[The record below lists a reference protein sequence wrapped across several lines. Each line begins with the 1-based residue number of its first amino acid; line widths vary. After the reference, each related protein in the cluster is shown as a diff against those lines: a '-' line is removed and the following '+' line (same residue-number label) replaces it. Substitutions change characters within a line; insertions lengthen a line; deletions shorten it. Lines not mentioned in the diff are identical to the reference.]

1 MKKKGT
7 LKLLSCLFGLFM
19 TAGIAAN
26 AVSTNATPV
35 NAEDVNNGGT
45 RWFTALGDGELKT
58 YNNPPEG
65 QTQKGFWAEYTPAQ
79 GEDSVEIFYNATI
92 KEYAGENYAY
102 VVSSGSAK
110 AVVMTYTQYQYGW
123 EGAAGTTVSLIY
135 MKRPDGKTYA
145 TVSLTPELE
154 FDYENGYAYLAG
166 TNQKTVGFDGTTH
179 SETGTVC
186 EDTMSPFTG
195 KKYIKYKMLNHSTK
209 GPLIGIGNYG
219 GTHVAYFTGSD
230 TLETDFLEKA
240 TENLPEDSKYRDIYA
255 KMTPELAAG
264 LFSTATS
271 GTYRRARQKQSLAFY
286 GMDTTDTISY
296 CYTMVGGTNYQV
308 DDAYISSMTGDDGGP
323 INIQKTKTLEVGT
336 TYTFNDLAI
345 RATSIRYSTI
355 TSATSA
361 TVALD
366 GNDYSKSDYY
376 WGVYTSESSVTTT
389 TKTGS
394 DYASSDT
401 SSNVLGGNDTNW
413 SFTPTADDVGKTY
426 YLLVNSTKYPNVSY
440 SRGGGNADLFL
451 FTVPEISY
459 MNADGEEVKDAIGTN
474 ADGSVVLGEP
484 TVVPAGKAFIGW
496 KKQTEGIYA
505 NRLYSANSVVVPTQ
519 NETYV
524 AQYANFTRLAGAE
537 IRLANPNGIRWV
549 AEFDKAEFDALA
561 GSGLN
566 YSYGAIIT
574 SESADGVVSDKSINI
589 VGDKDK
595 VIVGDDVY
603 TMYFALADIM
613 EENYTRKYFVAPYVT
628 FTYFDGSSMTVTA
641 GLEESAEYEYS
652 TYKGVVNAIYNDVVA
667 EKNEELGYVYKVTVN
682 GETKYTQLN
691 PTLWANLV
699 DVYNAVN
706 A

>member
-7 LKLLSCLFGLFM
+7 LKLLSCLLGLFM
-19 TAGIAAN
+19 TAGVVAITVDYAP
-26 AVSTNATPV
+26 VSV
-35 NAEDVNNGGT
+35 DAEDVNNGGT

-65 QTQKGFWAEYTPAQ
+65 QTTKGFWAEYTPAQ
-79 GEDSVEIFYNATI
+79 GEDSVEIFYNAAI

-110 AVVMTYTQYQYGW
+110 AVVMTYTQYAYGY
-123 EGAAGTTVSLIY
+123 EGAVGTSVSLIY

-145 TVSLTPELE
+145 TVSLTPDLE

-166 TNQKTVGFDGTTH
+166 TNQKTVGWDGTTH

-186 EDTMSPFTG
+186 DNAMSPFTG
-195 KKYIKYKMLNHSTK
+195 GKYIKYKMLNNSTN

-230 TLETDFLEKA
+230 TKETDFLEKA
-240 TENLPEDSKYRDIYA
+240 TENLPEDSKYRAIYE

-286 GMDTTDTISY
+286 GMDTTDMISY
-296 CYTMVGGTNYQV
+296 CYTMVGGTNYQK

-323 INIQKTKTLEVGT
+323 INIQKTKVLNVGT

-345 RATSIRYSTI
+345 RATSIRYSAI
-355 TSATSA
+355 TSGTNA

-376 WGVYTSESSVTTT
+376 WGVYTSDSSVSTA

-401 SSNVLGGNDTNW
+401 SSNVLGGKDTDW

-440 SRGGGNADLFL
+440 TRGGANADLFL

-459 MNADGEEVKDAIGTN
+459 ENTNGEEVKT
-474 ADGSVVLGEP
+474 SVTTDENGKVTLGAP
-484 TVVPAGKAFIGW
+484 TATPGKAFIGW
-496 KKQTEGIYA
+496 KKVTEGIYA
-505 NRLYSANSVVVPTQ
+505 DRLYSANSVVTPTQ

-524 AQYANFTRLAGAE
+524 AQYASFTRLKGAE

-561 GSGLN
+561 GSEAN
-566 YSYGAIIT
+566 YTYGATIT
-574 SESADGVVSDKSINI
+574 SEGSTKSVEI

-595 VIVGDDVY
+595 IIEGESVY
-603 TMYFALADIM
+603 TMYFALTNIK
-613 EENYTRKYFVAPYVT
+613 ETNYARKYYVAPYVT
-628 FTYFDGSSMTVTA
+628 FTYFDGSQMTVTA
-641 GLEESAEYEYS
+641 GLAADATLDYS
-652 TYKGVVNAIYNDVVA
+652 TYQGIVNGAYSDVVEQYDETA
-667 EKNEELGYVYKVTVN
+667 GYVYKVTIEGVD
-682 GETKYTQLN
+682 KYTKLN

-699 DVYNAVN
+699 ELYNAVN
-706 A
+706 AQ